1 MNMKT
6 RAEIGVL
13 ESVEITEMWRLETA
27 FSDWLAEPDNLE
39 LFGEKIGLKLAES
52 EREVGVGK
60 FFADIHCR
68 DVENDCVAVI
78 ENQFGQTN
86 HDHLG
91 KLLTYATGLD
101 AVTVVWIAEDFRFE
115 HRQSMDWLN
124 EISRP
129 DIHFFGVEI
138 KLRKIGDSAIAP
150 DFVVVSEPND
160 WARTMRT
167 VANLSKKDRAQY
179 EYWTAFQDFCRSRQ
193 RFKLFPFPK
202 TATQATKTTG
212 ETSTSG
218 WLTASRAYEKPSI
231 LSSKKSPTH
240 NDRHAKHQTQSTE
253 SDLSAVARPV
263 LWRESRIPSENRRR
277 RCQPRLRQDA
287 RRVYCAVECER
298 ENQPFY
304 PADIQGK
311 RHGMDAGQCQNRG
324 RGAAAS
330 RVRRFSRFGFF
341 GPRSKRAQPPRR
353 PFRPYRCARCRKSC
367 DWRAGA
373 AP

>member
-91 KLLTYATGLD
+91 KLLTYAASLE

-115 HRQSMDWLN
+115 HCQSMDWLN

-167 VANLSKKDRAQY
+167 VANLSEKDRAQY
-179 EYWTAFQDFCRSRQ
+179 EYWTAFQDFCRSRHEGLGLNLSKPCTMDWMYFPLGHGVSGIAHGNIALRPRKNLIKAIILVDHKKNSYEHFQ
-193 RFKLFPFPK
+193 QLESHKEQIESNVPNLFFQWNGNPEK
-202 TATQATKTTG
+202 TIQTLSVSKDCN
-212 ETSTSG
+212 
-218 WLTASRAYEKPSI
+218 PSD
-231 LSSKKSPTH
+231 K
-240 NDRHAKHQTQSTE
+240 N
-253 SDLSAVARPV
+253 
-263 LWRESRIPSENRRR
+263 
-277 RCQPRLRQDA
+277 
-287 RRVYCAVECER
+287 
-298 ENQPFY
+298 
-304 PADIQGK
+304 
-311 RHGMDAGQCQNRG
+311 
-324 RGAAAS
+324 
-330 RVRRFSRFGFF
+330 
-341 GPRSKRAQPPRR
+341 
-353 PFRPYRCARCRKSC
+353 
-367 DWRAGA
+367 DWRNQHQWLADSIA
-373 AP
+373 RMREAVYPVVKKIANP